1 MKITTYWQSDR
12 YKLLVNDCKS
22 TFTEAFFTSNWVI
35 VEAYH
40 TVGQRLREESQF
52 VPVTDLVHYLAE
64 NTSVSERKLWYAVQL
79 YDKFPDIDKLP
90 EGKAITMNKVITKY
104 LPDSPKTETQCQHQF
119 IMVKQCLKCKAI
131 LPLDKPDTS

>member
-1 MKITTYWQSDR
+1 MKITNYWQSDR

-90 EGKAITMNKVITKY
+90 EGKAITMNKIITKY
-104 LPDSPKTETQCQHQF
+104 LPTPQPK
-119 IMVKQCLKCKAI
+119 KQIPPQLIKCPKCGYEF
-131 LPLDKPDTS
+131 PLDKPDTS